1 MNSIRF
7 YSNNKPKEKELVRF
21 KITNRN
27 DHDLECIL
35 LDYNCKGCMTY
46 KDATKKKR
54 VKHMSMF
61 KLNKELYGLVET
73 IGKVIQLSTRYN
85 DIDSKDWSELKETS
99 YLNNKLISMFK
110 MLSLRL
116 KSDFNELWE
125 KYVYP
130 IDKQRIEDK
139 SNLNLYNYFE
149 ENYRKYFDDKQI
161 EYIENFYQKNKKV
174 ETKKL
179 ITKFKL
185 VSNFSIETTKEI
197 LEESFKINKNKK
209 IKILL
214 DAPPSYYIE
223 SLSNNS
229 TLEEHEKIINEIK
242 KNASNRKSNFQ
253 LVN

>member
-61 KLNKELYGLVET
+61 KLNKEQYGLVES
-73 IGKVIQLSTRYN
+73 IGKVVQLSTRYN
-85 DIDSKDWSELKETS
+85 DVDSKDWSELKETS

-116 KSDFNELWE
+116 KSDFNILWE
-125 KYVYP
+125 KYIYP
-130 IDKQRIEDK
+130 IDKQRIEDN
-139 SNLNLYNYFE
+139 STLNLYNYFQ
-149 ENYRKYFDDKQI
+149 ENYRKYFHNKQI
-161 EYIENFYQKNKKV
+161 KYIEDFYQKNNKA
-174 ETKKL
+174 EIKKL
-179 ITKFKL
+179 VTKFKL

-197 LEESFKINKNKK
+197 IKNSLKINKNKK

-214 DAPPSYYIE
+214 DAPPSFYIE
-223 SLSNNS
+223 SFSNNS
-229 TLEEHEKIINEIK
+229 TLDEHEKIINKIKEI
-242 KNASNRKSNFQ
+242 ASNKNSHFQ
-253 LVN
+253 LVV